1 VDQINI
7 KEEDLDSLYS
17 FLSLEAEN
25 LDLSSLLEWVDLLD
39 NLEK

>member
-1 VDQINI
+1 VEQINI

-17 FLSLEAEN
+17 FLSLESEN

-39 NLEK
+39 TLEK

>member
-39 NLEK
+39 TLEK